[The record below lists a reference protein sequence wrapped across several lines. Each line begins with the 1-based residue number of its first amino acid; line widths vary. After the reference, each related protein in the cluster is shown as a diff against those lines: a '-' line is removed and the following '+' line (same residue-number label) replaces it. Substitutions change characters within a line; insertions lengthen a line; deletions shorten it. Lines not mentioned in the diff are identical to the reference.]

1 MLKALGHHCIFIKL
15 ELIIAKLEQEGILNN
30 AAL

>member
-1 MLKALGHHCIFIKL
+1 MLNDSLHHCIFIKL

-30 AAL
+30 TTL